1 MSLNTQS
8 SWFQIFVAEVA
19 HFSVAYSILFTVLV
33 KWPELGIGVA
43 LIGVTLAGIKE
54 FWYDANY
61 EQPKQD
67 FLANLLDFSC
77 YLGGIL
83 LAFIVN

>member
-1 MSLNTQS
+1 VSLNTQS

-19 HFSVAYSILFTVLV
+19 HFSVAYGIIFTVLT
-33 KWPELGIGVA
+33 KWPELGIPIA
-43 LIGVTLAGIKE
+43 LIGAGLAALKE
-54 FWYDANY
+54 FWYDTNY

-83 LAFIVN
+83 LAFLVF